1 MLEYQFITNIIAN
14 SIIPTLVVLY
24 VSEKVKGSVQNS
36 FDKKLEEVKKEH
48 SKELSQFQTELNHLK
63 SKENFKFTKLHEK
76 RFEVMAETYK
86 YLTDALF
93 KLRIYV
99 APLKG
104 VLPDKTAEENNH
116 THFTDY
122 IDADKK
128 FYEYYSFNKIYY
140 NDEIEQLLEKYFNVS
155 LDILNQYVKNEFL
168 NREGEVFNSKVYISA
183 ATAYKKIPELI
194 EPIQEEIKNKFR
206 ELLGE

>member
-1 MLEYQFITNIIAN
+1 MEVVKIILQIAGFLGISSLFTLYITERIKNKI
-14 SIIPTLVVLY
+14 
-24 VSEKVKGSVQNS
+24 KNS
-36 FDKKLEEVKKEH
+36 FDIKLEEVKMIN
-48 SKELSQFQTELNHLK
+48 SKEISQFQSELNHLK

-99 APLKG
+99 SPLKG
-104 VLPDKTAEENNH
+104 VPTDKTSEEINDKQ
-116 THFTDY
+116 FTAY
-122 IDADKK
+122 TDADKK
-128 FYEYYSFNKIYY
+128 LYEYYSFNKIYF
-140 NDEIEQLLEKYFNVS
+140 NDELEELFEKYFNSS
-155 LDILNQYVKNEFL
+155 LDILNQYVKNEFV
-168 NREGEVFNSKVYISA
+168 NREGAVFNNKVYMTA

-194 EPIQEEIKNKFR
+194 EPIQLEIKNKFR